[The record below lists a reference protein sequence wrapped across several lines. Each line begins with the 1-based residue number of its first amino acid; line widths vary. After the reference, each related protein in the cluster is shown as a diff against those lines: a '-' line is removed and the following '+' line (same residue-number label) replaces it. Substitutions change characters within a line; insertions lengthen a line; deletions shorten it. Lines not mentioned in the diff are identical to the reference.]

1 MADDP
6 YVYVGTTVLRNL
18 HDIRDPSQLNQFE
31 SLATFKRILE
41 LEYKPLSGA
50 FDVEHL
56 RSLHRYIFQDIFSW
70 AGEFR
75 TVDMGKEVHWFCRPE
90 FIGGVLSNLCEKL
103 RSEDYLK
110 NTDLQIFV
118 QRAAYY
124 LGELNA
130 IHPFREGN
138 GRAQREF
145 LREIGLQAGYKINW
159 SKVSREQMYSAS
171 EIGFKTGNH
180 QPLIQILAAITEVF
194 DSLN

>member
-6 YVYVGTTVLRNL
+6 YVYPGTDVLRNL
-18 HDIRDPSQLNQFE
+18 PDIRHVGQLREFE

-56 RSLHRYIFQDIFSW
+56 QNVHRHIFQDVYSW

-75 TVDMGKEVHWFCRPE
+75 TVNIGKGTLWFCRPD
-90 FIGGVLSNLCEKL
+90 FISGTLSNLFEKL
-103 RSEDYLK
+103 RNEDHLST
-110 NTDLQIFV
+110 TDLQGFV
-118 QRAAYY
+118 LRAAHY

-138 GRAQREF
+138 GRVQREL
-145 LREIGLQAGYKINW
+145 LRELGVRAGYRINW
-159 SKVSREQMYSAS
+159 SKVSREMMYSAS
-171 EIGFKTGNH
+171 EISFNTGDN
-180 QPLIQILAAITEVF
+180 QPLAQILTDITSIP
-194 DSLN
+194 DSPE